1 MAPRA
6 QRAQGKEKCAGS
18 RGFSSLIF
26 AGVGIWKSH
35 LGGGKEKPMEL
46 LQASSISICLNV
58 FSYGS
63 ASSRFLTNYL
73 KKNPFPILRN
83 ACILLIP

>member
-1 MAPRA
+1 MHA
-6 QRAQGKEKCAGS
+6 GKRNVLGGGAS
-18 RGFSSLIF
+18 PPFF

-35 LGGGKEKPMEL
+35 LDGGKEKLVEL
-46 LQASSISICLNV
+46 LQASSLSICLNV

-73 KKNPFPILRN
+73 EKKPHLLPLVRN